1 MIRARSAS
9 SGFIMETLL
18 PLIIQVVAGLI
29 GGNAAG
35 AALKEKSLGT
45 TGNTI
50 AGGVGGVIL
59 GQILQA
65 VMGGAAPDAGA
76 AMAGMDIGK
85 IVTDIVGGGAGGA
98 ILTAIIGMLKN
109 QVSGAR

>member
-1 MIRARSAS
+1 
-9 SGFIMETLL
+9 METLL

-35 AALKEKSLGT
+35 AALKDKSLGT

-85 IVTDIVGGGAGGA
+85 IVTDVVGGGAGGA
-98 ILTAIIGMLKN
+98 ILTAIVGMLKN

>member
-1 MIRARSAS
+1 
-9 SGFIMETLL
+9 METLL
-18 PLIIQVVAGLI
+18 PLILQVVAGLI

-35 AALKEKSLGT
+35 AALKERSLGT
-45 TGNTI
+45 TGNSI
-50 AGGVGGVIL
+50 AGGVGGIIL

-109 QVSGAR
+109 QVSGVR

>member
-1 MIRARSAS
+1 
-9 SGFIMETLL
+9 METLL
-18 PLIIQVVAGLI
+18 PLILQVVAGLI

-35 AALKEKSLGT
+35 AALKERSLGT
-45 TGNTI
+45 TGNSI
-50 AGGVGGVIL
+50 AGGIGGIIL

>member
-1 MIRARSAS
+1 
-9 SGFIMETLL
+9 METLL

-45 TGNTI
+45 TGNSI
-50 AGGVGGVIL
+50 AGGIGGLIL

-65 VMGGAAPDAGA
+65 VMGGGAGDAAA
-76 AMAGMDIGK
+76 AAAGMDIGK
-85 IVTDIVGGGAGGA
+85 IVTDLIGGGAGGA
-98 ILTAIIGMLKN
+98 ILTAIVGMLKN
-109 QVSGAR
+109 QASGAR

>member
-1 MIRARSAS
+1 
-9 SGFIMETLL
+9 METLL

-35 AALKEKSLGT
+35 AALKERSLGT
-45 TGNTI
+45 TGNSI
-50 AGGVGGVIL
+50 AGGVGGIIL

>member
-1 MIRARSAS
+1 
-9 SGFIMETLL
+9 METLL

-35 AALKEKSLGT
+35 AALKDKSLGT
-45 TGNTI
+45 TGNSI

-65 VMGGAAPDAGA
+65 VMGGSPDVAAAT
-76 AMAGMDIGK
+76 AGMDVGK
-85 IVTDIVGGGAGGA
+85 IVTDLIGGGAGGA
-98 ILTAIIGMLKN
+98 ILTAIVGMLKN
-109 QVSGAR
+109 QASGAR

>member
-1 MIRARSAS
+1 
-9 SGFIMETLL
+9 METLL
-18 PLIIQVVAGLI
+18 PLILQVVAGLI

-35 AALKEKSLGT
+35 AALKERSLGT
-45 TGNTI
+45 TGNSI
-50 AGGVGGVIL
+50 AGGVGGIIL

>member
-1 MIRARSAS
+1 
-9 SGFIMETLL
+9 
-18 PLIIQVVAGLI
+18 
-29 GGNAAG
+29 
-35 AALKEKSLGT
+35 
-45 TGNTI
+45 
-50 AGGVGGVIL
+50 
-59 GQILQA
+59 
-65 VMGGAAPDAGA
+65 MGGAAPDAGA

>member
-1 MIRARSAS
+1 
-9 SGFIMETLL
+9 METLL

>member
-1 MIRARSAS
+1 
-9 SGFIMETLL
+9 METLL

-45 TGNTI
+45 TGNSI
-50 AGGVGGVIL
+50 AGGIGGLIL

-65 VMGGAAPDAGA
+65 VMGGGAGDAATA
-76 AMAGMDIGK
+76 AAGMDIGK
-85 IVTDIVGGGAGGA
+85 IVTDLIGGGAGGA
-98 ILTAIIGMLKN
+98 ILTAIVGMLKN
-109 QVSGAR
+109 QASGAR

>member
-1 MIRARSAS
+1 
-9 SGFIMETLL
+9 METLL

-35 AALKEKSLGT
+35 SALKDKSLGA
-45 TGNTI
+45 TGNSI
-50 AGGVGGVIL
+50 AGGIGGIVL

-65 VMGGAAPDAGA
+65 VMGGAAPGAGA

-98 ILTAIIGMLKN
+98 ILTAIVGILKN